1 LSEEKKKLRFI
12 REEPWIAQTLRTFRP
27 LKIVPED
34 LHDWFWDWV
43 QDVGAVMRSREM
55 MVGFVASIGYYALA
69 LGLMNLFSRLGFTGL
84 FKRLLGP

>member
-1 LSEEKKKLRFI
+1 VKSLSEEKKLRFI

-43 QDVGAVMRSREM
+43 QDVGAAMRSREM
-55 MVGFVASIGYYALA
+55 MVGFVASMGYYALFLGIVNLLGR
-69 LGLMNLFSRLGFTGL
+69 LGLVKRF
-84 FKRLLGP
+84 FKP